1 MLFDDY
7 FSDGLPMEVL
17 YLDIEDKV
25 NKDLKNLHESIELT
39 KKEELE
45 KAKQKEQKD
54 KEFKALVESIRSK
67 LTPEE
72 LKIVKFVNKSKK

>member
-1 MLFDDY
+1 MIFDDY

-17 YLDIEDKV
+17 YLDIEEKV
-25 NKDLKNLHESIELT
+25 NKDLKNLHESIELA

-45 KAKQKEQKD
+45 KAKQKDKD
-54 KEFKALVESIRSK
+54 FKALVESIRSK

>member
-1 MLFDDY
+1 MLFDDC

-45 KAKQKEQKD
+45 KAKQKDKD
-54 KEFKALVESIRSK
+54 FKALVESIRSK